1 MISVVIPLYNKEKII
16 ERTLKSVLS
25 QDYDDIEVIVVNDGS
40 TDNSVEVIK
49 SIKDPRITV
58 IEQEN
63 GGPSKARNTGI
74 KHARGEWLVTLD
86 ADDELVEHA
95 LSKMI
100 KETEKYKDADIIDFV
115 GYSRCGTRLVR
126 RTHPLEGRIKNP
138 LKALYFRQIS
148 PACGH
153 AIIRKS
159 FAKKFLYDE
168 RLRRFEDYEI
178 ELRMLP
184 EAVLYS
190 SQEETEI
197 HNVDYA
203 EASNARKDIMEDFMG
218 YLDLSKGGFWYKMNV
233 YHTFLEERNNY
244 KDVCRKMYPN
254 LYRRYD
260 LLLIH
265 KILLFLNRI
274 NKKFYKYD

>member
-1 MISVVIPLYNKEKII
+1 MISIVIPLYNKGAAVRKTIN
-16 ERTLKSVLS
+16 SVLS
-25 QDYDDIEVIVVNDGS
+25 QDYGDIEVIVVNDGS
-40 TDNSVEVIK
+40 TDNSVEVVN
-49 SIKDPRITV
+49 SIHDPRVTV

-74 KHARGEWLVTLD
+74 KHAKGEWLVTLD
-86 ADDELVEHA
+86 ADDELIEHA
-95 LSKMI
+95 LLKMV

-115 GYSRCGTRLVR
+115 GYSRCGTILTR
-126 RTHPLEGRIKNP
+126 RPHPLEGRVKNP
-138 LKALYFRQIS
+138 MKELYYRQIS

-153 AIIRKS
+153 AIIRMS
-159 FAKKFLYDE
+159 FAKKHLYDE

-184 EAVLYS
+184 EAILYS

-218 YLDLSKGGFWYKMNV
+218 HLDLSKGGFWYKMNV
-233 YHTFLEERNNY
+233 FRTFLEERNNY
-244 KDVCRKMYPN
+244 NDVSRKMYPN